1 MELFGELV
9 PDRKI
14 PERVVES
21 IVDHMKGGAENPFLP
36 ALLKLDKFDVES
48 LVGLF
53 NSVMEKQKP
62 APYVTRY
69 PNISV
74 EEVLRKFSEL
84 YSRKVYSIDDRFEYF
99 FIHGLGY
106 NKQDFEEII
115 LGKEPQ
121 LFRSDGSIDFQEA
134 SRVFG
139 FNREFM
145 RRWKQLETCFNEF
158 ESIKSVDAEPRAID
172 WNYWREHLG
181 DDAIQVHQ
189 QSLDDMIRKVPIF
202 PVEMVIDTKKTHLDP
217 IYDQIKDEVIDELP
231 YFEKMVEQDVRMG
244 EFHEHVDKYGDIS
257 LREFLEKYHPEIRNE
272 IDLEIEN
279 ENWDFE
285 YQEELRAVLEG
296 KTLADFITTK
306 EELKEFTE
314 SRWDEIL
321 AEHERSQITGTTA
334 LEKVMKE
341 FAKAQ
346 DDLKR
351 AEAEVA
357 GMKGGEDRQEE
368 ESGQGGQSSTEEKQ
382 EEVDRESKEQDPF
395 RFVVQKYL
403 TEMYNLE
410 SDYFEKQAARDREA
424 REKAAAEK
432 AAAEKAAAELA
443 ASSKKKK

>member
-1 MELFGELV
+1 MELYGVLV
-9 PDRKI
+9 PDRRI

-36 ALLKLDKFDVES
+36 ALLQLDKFDAES

-53 NSVMEKQKP
+53 NTIMDKQKP

-69 PNISV
+69 PHISV
-74 EEVLRKFSEL
+74 DETLKKFSEL
-84 YSRKVYSIDDRFEYF
+84 YSRPVYTFDDRFELF
-99 FIHGLGY
+99 FTQGLGY
-106 NKQDFEEII
+106 TKQDFEEII

-121 LFRSDGSIDFQEA
+121 LMRSDGSVDFQEA

-145 RRWKQLETCFNEF
+145 RRWKQLETSFNEF
-158 ESIKSVDAEPRAID
+158 ESFQSMDATPRTID
-172 WNYWREHLG
+172 WDYWREQLG
-181 DDAIQVHQ
+181 DDAVQVHKKC
-189 QSLDDMIRKVPIF
+189 LDSMIRKIPIF
-202 PVEMVIDTKKTHLDP
+202 PVEMLINANKTHLDP
-217 IYDQIKDEVIDELP
+217 IYDQIKDEIIDELP
-231 YFEKMVEQDVRMG
+231 FIEKMVEQDVRMG
-244 EFHEHVDKYGDIS
+244 EFHEHIDKHGDMS
-257 LREFLEKYHPEIRNE
+257 MREFLEKYHPEIRNE

-279 ENWDFE
+279 EYWDFE
-285 YQEELRAVLEG
+285 YADELRAVLEG

-346 DDLKR
+346 DDMKR
-351 AEAEVA
+351 VEADVA
-357 GMKGGEDRQEE
+357 GMKGGEEIQEE
-368 ESGQGGQSSTEEKQ
+368 ESGQQAAGGAGDEKLEEA
-382 EEVDRESKEQDPF
+382 DREAKEQDPF

-403 TEMYNLE
+403 TDMYNLE
-410 SDYFEKQAARDREA
+410 SDYFEKQAIRDREA

-432 AAAEKAAAELA
+432 AAAEQAAAELA
-443 ASSKKKK
+443 SKKKK